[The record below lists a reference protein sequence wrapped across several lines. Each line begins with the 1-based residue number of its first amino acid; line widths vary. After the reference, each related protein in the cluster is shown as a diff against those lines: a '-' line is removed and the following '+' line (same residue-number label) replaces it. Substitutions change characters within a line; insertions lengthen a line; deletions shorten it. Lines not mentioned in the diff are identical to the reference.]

1 MSPQHA
7 FHVAVAGG
15 GVAAIEAV
23 LALRDLAGDRVRLT
37 LIAPEREFELRP
49 LRTAVPFAADHTRRH
64 ALADLAREVGAEL
77 VAGSVVA
84 VEPTRRA
91 LRTDAGRVVE
101 YDALVLALGARQRP
115 AFARVITFGGPDP
128 DNTYNG
134 LLADLEEGW
143 SRSAAFVV
151 PPGQSWP
158 LPAYELALMTAA
170 EVRSMGMKD
179 VAIELVT
186 PEAAPLEIF
195 GPRAAEA
202 VGALLE
208 QAGVTFRGNAH
219 VDLADDGRLS
229 FGVEGEP
236 ITAERIVALP
246 LLDGPV
252 LPGVPSN
259 AEGFI
264 PVDEHGRVEG
274 VEDIYAAGDATTFPI
289 KQGGLACQMA
299 DAVAEAIAARAG
311 ADVRPQPF
319 TPVLRGRLLT
329 PHGAQ
334 QFEHRLA
341 DGSEQEPRMVLWSPA
356 HKIEGRYL
364 SAWLA
369 GRDGGATEAAEPA
382 GAAEGLE
389 VEVPLNAWQEGQRAM
404 RLEPYG
410 PMTVR

>member
-1 MSPQHA
+1 VSG
-7 FHVAVAGG
+7 FHVVVAGG
-15 GVAAIEAV
+15 GVAAIETV

-37 LIAPEREFELRP
+37 IIAPERDFELRP

-64 ALADLAREVGAEL
+64 ALRDLAREVGAEL
-77 VAGSVVA
+77 IGDTVIA
-84 VEPTRRA
+84 VEPSRRA
-91 LRTDAGRVVE
+91 LRTDSGRVVD

-115 AFARVITFGGPDP
+115 AFARVLTFGGPDP
-128 DNTYNG
+128 GNAYNG

-143 SRSAAFVV
+143 STSVAFVV
-151 PPGQSWP
+151 PPGQTWS

-170 EVRSMGMKD
+170 EVRSMGMTE

-186 PEAAPLEIF
+186 PEATPLEVF
-195 GPRAAEA
+195 GPRAGEA
-202 VGALLE
+202 VGALLAE
-208 QAGVTFRGNAH
+208 AGVAFRGHAV
-219 VDLADDGRLS
+219 VDVADDGRLS

-236 ITAERIVALP
+236 VTAERIVALP

-252 LPGVPSN
+252 LPGVPSD
-259 AEGFI
+259 AGGFI

-299 DAVAEAIAARAG
+299 DAIAEVLAEQAG
-311 ADVRPQPF
+311 ADVQPRPF
-319 TPVLRGRLLT
+319 EPVLRGRLLT
-329 PHGAQ
+329 PRGAQ
-334 QFEHRLA
+334 LLERRIE
-341 DGSEQEPRMVLWSPA
+341 DGTGAEPRMALWSPA
-356 HKIEGRYL
+356 HKIEGKYL

-369 GRDGGATEAAEPA
+369 GLDGEAPPA
-382 GAAEGLE
+382 QEASEGVD
-389 VEVPLNAWQEGQRAM
+389 VEVPLNAWQEGQLAM